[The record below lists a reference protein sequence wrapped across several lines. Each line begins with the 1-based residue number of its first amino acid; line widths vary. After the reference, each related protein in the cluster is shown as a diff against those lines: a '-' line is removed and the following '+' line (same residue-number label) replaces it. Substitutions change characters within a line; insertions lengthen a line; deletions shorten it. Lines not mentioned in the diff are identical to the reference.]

1 VASNVIAF
9 RSTPVLYGSGLSR
22 GARGGFDAGGRH
34 ATEGA
39 GRPLDIAGQSD
50 KLMDLFCRPVAFQ
63 RMDNAIWAS
72 AYASQGKAVASA
84 AFGRPSALGT
94 VIPKGAKNVAA
105 AKDFMKYVAQPKVL
119 NEYLKGGLGRLLG
132 AGARNGQ
139 KRPVL
144 AQRGSTPQGLRRV
157 EPPAA
162 D

>member
-1 VASNVIAF
+1 M
-9 RSTPVLYGSGLSR
+9 
-22 GARGGFDAGGRH
+22 
-34 ATEGA
+34 
-39 GRPLDIAGQSD
+39 DIAGQSD

-144 AQRGSTPQGLRRV
+144 AQRGSTP
-157 EPPAA
+157 
-162 D
+162 

>member
-1 VASNVIAF
+1 
-9 RSTPVLYGSGLSR
+9 
-22 GARGGFDAGGRH
+22 
-34 ATEGA
+34 
-39 GRPLDIAGQSD
+39 LDIAGQSD